1 MEGDFCS
8 SLLALNGTA
17 HNNTENWTFPVY
29 VVRLSLALIPL
40 LATKKNGRSIKIDCP
55 VFHFLKQKGFTLT
68 YIVYFKSFSSPL
80 RIFRKPLFNPLIAL
94 IITVILDWKF
104 YERSLVNNHPRSQDY
119 FHNYHR
125 IKQRKKNRKVWILG
139 NLFTI
144 NFSRKPKI
152 AT

>member
-1 MEGDFCS
+1 MTNIVAEDYAREFYTKIWGMDQYCQRGGDDFV
-8 SLLALNGTA
+8 A
-17 HNNTENWTFPVY
+17 
-29 VVRLSLALIPL
+29 
-40 LATKKNGRSIKIDCP
+40 KKNGRSIKIDCP

-68 YIVYFKSFSSPL
+68 YIVYLNLFHHL
-80 RIFRKPLFNPLIAL
+80 CGFRRPLFNPLISL
-94 IITVILDWKF
+94 IITIILDWKF

-119 FHNYHR
+119 LHNHHR